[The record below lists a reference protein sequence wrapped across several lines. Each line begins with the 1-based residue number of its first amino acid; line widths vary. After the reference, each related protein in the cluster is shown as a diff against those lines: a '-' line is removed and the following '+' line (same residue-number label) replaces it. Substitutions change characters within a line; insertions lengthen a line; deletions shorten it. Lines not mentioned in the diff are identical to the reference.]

1 MNNQK
6 TVMITGGA
14 GGIGQACVQRFLE
27 KGEKVIIVDY
37 NQEMIDQCVQQ
48 FSHLG
53 DVYGY
58 AIDLSHSENISE
70 FVSYILQTHQQIDVL
85 VQAAGL
91 MASQPAIDIQ
101 VSDFERLLK
110 VNVEGLFFMMQE
122 VVKQSMMKTGGC
134 ILNFAS
140 EAAIRGFTGPMAGV
154 HYSASKGAVIAMS
167 RQLAVEWGEYHIR
180 VNSICPG
187 GVLTPAMEKMGF
199 DEEMNTIP
207 LKRLSRPRD
216 IANSVAYLCS
226 DEASM
231 ITGQNIVVDGGCAAV
246 GC

>member
-1 MNNQK
+1 MNQK
-6 TVMITGGA
+6 RIVVVTGGA
-14 GGIGQACVQRFLE
+14 GGIGQACVQHFLK
-27 KGEKVIIVDY
+27 KGDIVVIVDY
-37 NQEMIDQCVQQ
+37 NQQMINQCIQQ

-53 DVYGY
+53 EVYGY
-58 AIDLSHSENISE
+58 AIDLSHSENIQD
-70 FVSYILQTHQQIDVL
+70 FVAHIISKHQHIDVL

-91 MASQPAIDIQ
+91 MASQPAVDIE
-101 VSDFERLLK
+101 VHDFERLMK

-167 RQLAVEWGEYHIR
+167 RQLAVEWGEYQIR
-180 VNSICPG
+180 VNTICPG
-187 GVLTPAMEKMGF
+187 GVLTPAMEKMNF
-199 DEEMNTIP
+199 DEEMNVIP
-207 LKRLSRPRD
+207 LKRLSKPDD
-216 IANSVAYLCS
+216 IANTVVYLCS
-226 DEASM
+226 QEANM
-231 ITGQNIVVDGGCAAV
+231 ITGQNIVVDGGCAVV